1 MWVLMARFPIQD
13 ILTTSLP
20 EPTNHAN
27 TSMLLPLYRAGM
39 LREDVTLSE
48 VHRLFEVTDHLVP
61 LRPKLLKQRSG
72 VRGNLGLL
80 SMAYSIVQTLLCSQ
94 E

>member
-1 MWVLMARFPIQD
+1 
-13 ILTTSLP
+13 
-20 EPTNHAN
+20 
-27 TSMLLPLYRAGM
+27 M